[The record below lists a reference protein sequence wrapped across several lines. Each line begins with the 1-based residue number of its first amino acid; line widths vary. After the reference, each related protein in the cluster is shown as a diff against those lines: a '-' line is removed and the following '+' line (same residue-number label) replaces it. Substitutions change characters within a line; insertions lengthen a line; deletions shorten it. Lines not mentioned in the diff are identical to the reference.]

1 MYTIQVT
8 PEGRLRATVSGRVTT
23 SEALRLV
30 SQGFALAE
38 AGAITD
44 LLVDVR
50 GVERGPGQWL
60 MLAAVVSSRLEEP
73 MRLAVVT
80 GPRQEPVV
88 RRILRYSGAR
98 RRAALFMDDG
108 AALRWFADRFR
119 GRGAAA
125 GSRAAVLD
133 ECAGERAW
141 ESELRPEA
149 G

>member
-1 MYTIQVT
+1 MYTIRVT
-8 PEGRLRATVSGRVTT
+8 PEGRIWAAVSGRVTT

-60 MLAAVVSSRLEEP
+60 MVAAMVASRLEGP

-80 GPRQEPVV
+80 GPGQEPVV
-88 RRILRYSGAR
+88 RRILRYTGAR
-98 RRAALFMDDG
+98 GRAALFMDEG
-108 AALRWFADRFR
+108 AALRWFAGRFR
-119 GRGAAA
+119 ERGAAA
-125 GSRAAVLD
+125 RSGAAVGD
-133 ECAGERAW
+133 ECWGEQAW